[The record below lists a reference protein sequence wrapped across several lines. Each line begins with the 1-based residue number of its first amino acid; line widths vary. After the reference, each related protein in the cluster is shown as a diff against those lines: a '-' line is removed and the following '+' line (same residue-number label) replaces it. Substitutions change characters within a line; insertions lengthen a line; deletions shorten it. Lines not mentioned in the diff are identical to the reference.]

1 MFDDEHR
8 LTAKFNVGDLQPVV
22 TNAWGGVTKL
32 FPVSKDPAPVVAV
45 TAGAAK
51 LNDRSMASLGSQFSD
66 ILQSRKQKLIS
77 VGPIARAFLKFLRKV
92 YEQHY
97 ANSTLP
103 EQFRDGP
110 EFLVGGF
117 GKQASFPEL
126 YRVKVR
132 ENTALPEF
140 KVGETGV
147 CWNGQSDAVE
157 RLLNG
162 FDSSLVASIGTHI
175 SQLMQEHHN
184 NMTEKMLQIID
195 DILKAGNMALPDDI
209 DTSLPDRVESDFSW
223 HQYRID
229 TDFSNL
235 PLQEAVNLVSYLVLM
250 QAGKARFERGVA
262 TVGGRTHI
270 GVVTKDEGFRILNK
284 PEISHRYTGFSD
296 DPQ

>member
-1 MFDDEHR
+1 MTINVALVTSEAIVLGCDSTASTTTHLLNAFAFLELDGDGGLVFDDEHR

-175 SQLMQEHHN
+175 SQLMQGLCC
-184 NMTEKMLQIID
+184 KV
-195 DILKAGNMALPDDI
+195 
-209 DTSLPDRVESDFSW
+209 R
-223 HQYRID
+223 
-229 TDFSNL
+229 
-235 PLQEAVNLVSYLVLM
+235 LVGDLS
-250 QAGKARFERGVA
+250 A
-262 TVGGRTHI
+262 
-270 GVVTKDEGFRILNK
+270 
-284 PEISHRYTGFSD
+284 
-296 DPQ
+296 